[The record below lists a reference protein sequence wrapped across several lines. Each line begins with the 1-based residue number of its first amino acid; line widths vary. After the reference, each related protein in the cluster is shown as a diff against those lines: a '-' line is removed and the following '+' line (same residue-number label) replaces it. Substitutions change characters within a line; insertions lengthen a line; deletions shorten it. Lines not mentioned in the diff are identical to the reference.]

1 MNDKEKISIEHLVQ
15 AYDAYVECGTSKMW
29 EEKELFLLMDYFA
42 VERQYERSLEIC
54 EEGINYFPYSL
65 TFYLKKVI
73 YLLELNK
80 VDEVNDVLEHV
91 NALSPDNEMVTL
103 LHARLLFK
111 THNNEEALNL
121 ISTLEGKLDEIRTCE
136 MLLLKANILEEEGL
150 VDGIF
155 HILSQAVLLDPSNE
169 EAIEYFWAWIES
181 YKKYDEGI
189 LVFSKILDLNSY
201 NGLSWYYLGLSQA
214 YLGNYDE
221 ALEALEFAYLSTP
234 TLEIAYREYGNLC
247 FELKKFQKALEAYEE
262 MIALFVSD
270 SEVLM
275 MCGQCCLELNQA
287 QKSLAYFRKAL
298 QSDPMNDE
306 VLYHIG
312 EVFLQHKDWKKAILY
327 YKRAINIEDQREEYY
342 SSMGIAY
349 QQMGDEEKAEFCFQE
364 AVNLAPC
371 ESKYWL
377 YYLSFLIHADRKQ
390 EAIELAKAGELETE
404 GSTMIFAHIAC
415 LLAAGQRKEALM
427 MLGVALE
434 EDYSTHTVLFTLLP
448 DVETDPEV
456 SEMLQYY
463 RPES

>member
-42 VERQYERSLEIC
+42 EERQYERSLEIC
-54 EEGINYFPYSL
+54 EEGICHFPYSL

-73 YLLELNK
+73 FLLELNK
-80 VDEVNDVLEHV
+80 VDDVNTILEHV
-91 NALSPDNEMVTL
+91 NALSPGNHVVTL

-111 THNNEEALNL
+111 THNNEEALSL
-121 ISTLEGKLDEIRTCE
+121 ISSLEGKLDDVRTCE
-136 MLLLKANILEEEGL
+136 LLILKANILEEDGHIE
-150 VDGIF
+150 GIF
-155 HILSQAVLLDPSNE
+155 KILSQAVLLDASNE

-181 YKKYDEGI
+181 YKKYEEGI
-189 LVFSKILDLNSY
+189 VVFSKILDSNSY
-201 NGLSWYYLGLSQA
+201 NGFSWYYLGLSHA
-214 YLGNYDE
+214 YLGNYDD
-221 ALEALEFAYLSTP
+221 ALEALEFAFLSTP

-262 MIALFVSD
+262 MIGLFVSD

-275 MCGQCCLELNQA
+275 MCGQCCLELNQS

-306 VLYHIG
+306 VLYYIG
-312 EVFLQHKDWKKAILY
+312 EVFLHHKDWKKAVLY

-349 QQMGDEEKAEFCFQE
+349 QQLGDEEKAEFCFQE

-377 YYLSFLIHADRKQ
+377 YYLSFLIYADRKQ

-415 LLAAGQRKEALM
+415 LLAAGQRKEALI

-448 DVETDPEV
+448 DVEADPEV

>member
-1 MNDKEKISIEHLVQ
+1 MNDKEKMNIEHLVE
-15 AYDAYVECGTSKMW
+15 AYDAYIECGTVKMW

-42 VERQYERSLEIC
+42 TERQYERSLEIC
-54 EEGINYFPYSL
+54 EEGIINFPYSL
-65 TFYLKKVI
+65 SFYLKKII

-80 VDEVNDVLEHV
+80 VDEVGLILTHV
-91 NALSPDNEMVTL
+91 NALSPGNHAVTL

-111 THNNEEALNL
+111 LNNNEEALRLLN
-121 ISTLEGKLDEIRTCE
+121 TLEGKMDAVRTCE
-136 MLLLKANILEEEGL
+136 MLLLKANILEE
-150 VDGIF
+150 DGQTDEIF
-155 HILSQAVLLDPSNE
+155 AILTRAVLLDPKNE

-181 YKKYDEGI
+181 FKKYEEGI
-189 LVFSKILDLNSY
+189 AIFSKLLDLDSY
-201 NGLSWYYLGLSQA
+201 SGLSWYYLGLSHS
-214 YLGNYDE
+214 YLGNYDD

-234 TLEIAYREYGNLC
+234 GLEIAYREYGNLC
-247 FELKKFQKALEAYEE
+247 FELKKYQKALEAYEE
-262 MIALFVSD
+262 MMSLFVSD

-275 MCGQCCLELNQA
+275 MCGQCCLEMNQA

-306 VLYHIG
+306 VLYNIG

-327 YKRAINIEDQREEYY
+327 YKRAIHIEDQREEYY
-342 SSMGIAY
+342 ASMGIAY
-349 QQMGDEEKAEFCFQE
+349 QQMDEMDKAEFCFQE

-377 YYLSFLIHADRKQ
+377 YYLSFLIHANRKQ
-390 EAIELAKAGELETE
+390 EAIELAKAGESETE

-456 SEMLQYY
+456 SEMIQYY

>member
-1 MNDKEKISIEHLVQ
+1 MNDKEKTNIEHLVE
-15 AYDAYVECGTSKMW
+15 AFDAYIECGTTKMW

-42 VERQYERSLEIC
+42 SERQYERSLEIC
-54 EEGINYFPYSL
+54 EEGISNFPYSL
-65 TFYLKKVI
+65 SFYLKKVI

-80 VDEVNDVLEHV
+80 VDKVATILEHV
-91 NALSPDNEMVTL
+91 NALSPGNHIITL

-111 THNNEEALNL
+111 LSNHKGALNL
-121 ISTLEGKLDEIRTCE
+121 LSSIEGKMDDTSTSE
-136 MLLLKANILEEEGL
+136 LLVLKANILEEEGHL
-150 VDGIF
+150 DEIF
-155 HILSQAVLLDPSNE
+155 PILSRAVLLDPKNE
-169 EAIEYFWAWIES
+169 EAIEYLWSWVES
-181 YKKYDEGI
+181 YKKYEEGI
-189 LVFSKILDLNSY
+189 ALFSKLLDLDSY
-201 NGLSWYYLGLSQA
+201 NGLSWYYLGLSYS

-234 TLEIAYREYGNLC
+234 GLEIAYREFGNLC
-247 FELKKFQKALEAYEE
+247 FELKKYQKALEAYEE
-262 MIALFVSD
+262 MMSLFVSD
-270 SEVLM
+270 SEILM
-275 MCGQCCLELNQA
+275 MCGQCYLELNQT

-306 VLYHIG
+306 VLWNIG
-312 EVFLQHKDWKKAILY
+312 EVFLQHKEWKKAILY

-342 SSMGIAY
+342 ASMGIAY
-349 QQMGDEEKAEFCFQE
+349 QQLEDVEKAEFCFQE

-371 ESKYWL
+371 EPKYWL
-377 YYLSFLIHADRKQ
+377 YYLSFLIHENRKQ

-404 GSTMIFAHIAC
+404 GSTMIFAHVAC

-448 DVETDPEV
+448 DVEADPEV
-456 SEMLQYY
+456 TEMLQYY

>member
-1 MNDKEKISIEHLVQ
+1 
-15 AYDAYVECGTSKMW
+15 
-29 EEKELFLLMDYFA
+29 
-42 VERQYERSLEIC
+42 
-54 EEGINYFPYSL
+54 
-65 TFYLKKVI
+65 
-73 YLLELNK
+73 
-80 VDEVNDVLEHV
+80 
-91 NALSPDNEMVTL
+91 VTL

-111 THNNEEALNL
+111 THNNEEALSL
-121 ISTLEGKLDEIRTCE
+121 ISSLEGKLDEIRTCE
-136 MLLLKANILEEEGL
+136 MLILKANILEEDGHVE
-150 VDGIF
+150 GIF
-155 HILSQAVLLDPSNE
+155 KILSQAVLLDASNE

-181 YKKYDEGI
+181 YKKYEEGI
-189 LVFSKILDLNSY
+189 LVFSKILDSNSY
-201 NGLSWYYLGLSQA
+201 NGFSWYYLGLSQA

-262 MIALFVSD
+262 MISLFVSD

-312 EVFLQHKDWKKAILY
+312 EVFLHHKDWKKAILY

-349 QQMGDEEKAEFCFQE
+349 QQLGDEEKAEFCFQE

-404 GSTMIFAHIAC
+404 GSTMIFAHVAC

-448 DVETDPEV
+448 DVEADPEV